1 MRASQYNQT
10 DPRRPITG
18 LEKCQEIQREWR
30 GREGENLDMKK
41 APLLRRAALQ
51 IVLALEF
58 EL

>member
-10 DPRRPITG
+10 DLRRPITG
-18 LEKCQEIQREWR
+18 LKKCQEIGRE
-30 GREGENLDMKK
+30 REGENLDMKK